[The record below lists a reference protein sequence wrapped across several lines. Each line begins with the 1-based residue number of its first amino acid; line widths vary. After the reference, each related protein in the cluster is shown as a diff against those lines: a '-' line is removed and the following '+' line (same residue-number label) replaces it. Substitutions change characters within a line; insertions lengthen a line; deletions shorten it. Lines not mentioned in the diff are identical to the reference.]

1 MAGRNSGWTGRRVDR
16 WTGLTTTALLAF
28 IAGCKEKTPATS
40 DTAKA
45 AANAPAA
52 TAPAAEAA
60 GATAPDSFRVAFVTT
75 RGNFVVQVNRSW
87 APLGADRFYQLVGQ
101 QFFDGV
107 KFFRVVPGF
116 VAQFGMSGDPKR
128 NASEDSKHIL
138 DDSVRHT
145 NAKGTLTFA
154 AMSLPNSRS
163 HQLFLN
169 LNDNK
174 QLDGA
179 HFAPIGVVV
188 SGMSVVDSLYSG
200 YGEEP
205 DQTSISNL
213 GNSYLDRAFP
223 KLDAIK
229 TARIVTTR

>member
-1 MAGRNSGWTGRRVDR
+1 MVGRNKGWTGGRVDG
-16 WTGLTTTALLAF
+16 WTRAAALVLLALV
-28 IAGCKEKTPATS
+28 AGCKEKAPAT
-40 DTAKA
+40 DTTKA

-52 TAPAAEAA
+52 AAPAN
-60 GATAPDSFRVAFVTT
+60 GAAPDSFRVAFETT
-75 RGNFVVQVNRSW
+75 RGTIVVQVNRAW
-87 APLGADRFYQLVGQ
+87 APLGADHFYQLVGQ
-101 QFFDGV
+101 QFFDGE

-163 HQLFLN
+163 HQLFFN
-169 LNDNK
+169 LRDNPS
-174 QLDGA
+174 LDGM

-188 SGMSVVDSLYSG
+188 QGQSVVDSLYSG
-200 YGEEP
+200 YGEDP

-223 KLDAIK
+223 KLDVIK
-229 TARIVTTR
+229 TARIVK

>member
-1 MAGRNSGWTGRRVDR
+1 MVGRNSGWTGGRVDR
-16 WTGLTTTALLAF
+16 WTGLTALGLLLVVA
-28 IAGCKEKTPATS
+28 ACKEKAPATA
-40 DTAKA
+40 DTSKA

-52 TAPAAEAA
+52 NPAVAT
-60 GATAPDSFRVAFVTT
+60 ATAPDSFRVAFETT
-75 RGNFVVQVNRSW
+75 RGSIVVQVNRAW
-87 APLGADRFYQLVGQ
+87 APLGADHFYQLVGQ

-128 NASEDSKHIL
+128 NAAEDSKHIP

-163 HQLFLN
+163 HQLFFN
-169 LNDNK
+169 LKDNPA
-174 QLDGA
+174 LDGM

-188 SGMSVVDSLYSG
+188 QGQAVVDSLYSG
-200 YGEEP
+200 YGEDP

-229 TARIVTTR
+229 TARIVK

>member
-1 MAGRNSGWTGRRVDR
+1 MAGRNRRWTGGPVDR
-16 WTGLTTTALLAF
+16 WTGVTAIALLGF
-28 IAGCKEKTPATS
+28 VAGCKEKAPATS
-40 DTAKA
+40 DTGKA
-45 AANAPAA
+45 APSAPAA
-52 TAPAAEAA
+52 AAPANAA
-60 GATAPDSFRVAFVTT
+60 APDSFRVAFETT
-75 RGNFVVQVNRSW
+75 RGNIVVQVNRAW
-87 APLGADRFYQLVGQ
+87 APVGVDHFYQLVGQ

-128 NASEDSKHIL
+128 NAAEDSKRIP

-154 AMSLPNSRS
+154 SMMVPNTRS
-163 HQLFLN
+163 HQLFFN
-169 LNDNK
+169 LKDNP
-174 QLDGA
+174 QLDRSG
-179 HFAPIGVVV
+179 FAPIGVVV
-188 SGMSVVDSLYSG
+188 QGQSVVDSLYSG

-205 DQTSISNL
+205 DQTSIGNL

-229 TARIVTTR
+229 TARIVK

>member
-1 MAGRNSGWTGRRVDR
+1 MAGRNDWWTGRPVNR
-16 WTGLTTTALLAF
+16 WTGLTAVVLFGLV
-28 IAGCKEKTPATS
+28 AGCREKAPAAPDTS
-40 DTAKA
+40 KA
-45 AANAPAA
+45 GANAPAA
-52 TAPAAEAA
+52 APSPNAA
-60 GATAPDSFRVAFVTT
+60 APDSFRVAFETT
-75 RGNFVVQVNRSW
+75 RGNFVVQVNRAW
-87 APLGADRFYQLVGQ
+87 APLGADHFYQLVGQ

-128 NASEDSKHIL
+128 NASEDSRHIL

-163 HQLFLN
+163 HQLFFN
-169 LNDNK
+169 LKDNT
-174 QLDGA
+174 QLDKMG
-179 HFAPIGVVV
+179 FAPIGVVV
-188 SGMSVVDSLYSG
+188 EGQSVVDSLYSG

-205 DQTSISNL
+205 DQTSIGNL

-229 TARIVTTR
+229 TARIVK

>member
-1 MAGRNSGWTGRRVDR
+1 MAGRNRGATGDGRRAA
-16 WTGLTTTALLAF
+16 GLTALVVFAF
-28 IAGCKEKTPATS
+28 VAGCKEKAPAAS
-40 DTAKA
+40 DTSKA

-52 TAPAAEAA
+52 
-60 GATAPDSFRVAFVTT
+60 GATTSAAAPDSFRVAFETT
-75 RGNFVVQVNRSW
+75 RGNIVVQVNRAW
-87 APLGADRFYQLVGQ
+87 APLGADHFYQLVGQ

-107 KFFRVVPGF
+107 RFFRVVPGF

-128 NASEDSKHIL
+128 NAAEDAKHIL

-163 HQLFLN
+163 HQLFFN
-169 LNDNK
+169 LKDNP
-174 QLDGA
+174 QLDGM

-188 SGMSVVDSLYSG
+188 QGQSVVDSLYSG

-229 TARIVTTR
+229 TARIVK